1 MKQNSNRK
9 AKAKE
14 LFNKVVQ
21 GIQNIINSGEYE
33 KYLKFQKNFTKYSF
47 NNIVLIYS
55 QFPEATRVAGK
66 KAWKDLG
73 RETISN
79 AQPIM
84 ITAGMPKKWQK
95 TVKKV
100 VDGKEVEETETYD
113 YMSYRNVFVYDISQT
128 VGKPIPMESKNI
140 NSNSMISFYEKLKNF
155 SKFPIYEQD
164 LEGTT
169 KGYYSPSKNKIV
181 LKKSLSPNDKASVL
195 LHELAHGLYDDFDYK
210 ENRNLSEVFVESIAF
225 IVADYFGL
233 DTSLCSFNYIT
244 KWTDGDPK
252 IVIDLGKKI
261 QKCAKQ
267 FIEKIENFEMQE
279 FEIAA

>member
-1 MKQNSNRK
+1 MDKNTYRK
-9 AKAKE
+9 TKSKE

-21 GIQNIINSGEYE
+21 GVQNIINSGEYE

-73 RETISN
+73 RETISD

-169 KGYYSPSKNKIV
+169 KGYYSTSKNKIV

-244 KWTDGDPK
+244 KWADGDPK

-267 FIEKIENFEMQE
+267 FIEEIENFEMQE